1 MYDQSWWDNY
11 EKRKRQTNDEITSM
25 CLNEKKAPEKATAAQ
40 YVEAVEYVNN
50 ILSQDYVSEA
60 DYFDFEVIVGELHAI
75 NEKVKRNMKKYR
87 QRYEQE
93 EMGINDESFE
103 DYVSRY
109 TINDYIKTHA
119 AFWKDKES

>member
-40 YVEAVEYVNN
+40 YVEAVEYVNG

-75 NEKVKRNMKKYR
+75 NEKVKRKMNEYR
-87 QRYEQE
+87 QRYEME
-93 EMGINDESFE
+93 EMGVDEEAKPFK
-103 DYVSRY
+103 
-109 TINDYIKTHA
+109 DYIANHT
-119 AFWKDKES
+119 AFIKK